1 MVTEFKSLHVF
12 CLALVWQLMRGYT
25 LSLLTKISGSD
36 SPINDKAITE
46 WANGKVSKTH
56 LEMKNSNISF
66 VLALKIRD
74 FNLFKGKK
82 CFEFQY
88 T

>member
-56 LEMKNSNISF
+56 CDLEMEEQQYQFCIGIKNR
-66 VLALKIRD
+66 KP
-74 FNLFKGKK
+74 
-82 CFEFQY
+82 
-88 T
+88 